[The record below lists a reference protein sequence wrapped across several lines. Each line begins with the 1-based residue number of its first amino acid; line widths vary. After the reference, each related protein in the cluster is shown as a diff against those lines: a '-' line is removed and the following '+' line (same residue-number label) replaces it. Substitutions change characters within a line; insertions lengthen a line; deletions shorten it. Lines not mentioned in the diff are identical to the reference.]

1 MIRRPARSMLE
12 SACPLRLIDGEPVE
26 PLRFIPVRN
35 TTHTNHRVAASR
47 DVGAGVTLSPA
58 PVVKQVAR

>member
-1 MIRRPARSMLE
+1 M
-12 SACPLRLIDGEPVE
+12 SAPTAAPPHWPYREHMSCADWYA
-26 PLRFIPVRN
+26 N
-35 TTHTNHRVAASR
+35 ATYTDHRVAASR